1 MRKNIIL
8 RTAAQDFYLEAEG
21 DLTLEEVL
29 RTKRVPPN
37 LFQGYL
43 ESKEGIMPI
52 PLHSRIAHIPLESKI
67 ILQCV
72 RNTDLR
78 QVLPQKT
85 YIKKTE
91 NPITTYS
98 SINIGSDGCSQTLF
112 EVNSEQAKETVRN
125 KIADFMNEYSKQE
138 TVLVGISGG
147 GDSNTLAEGL
157 KKLSK
162 PNKKFIFYTI
172 VFDPLWPQTAADR
185 ASELCKKIGETHEV
199 YNQDRIESLL
209 NMKGKLSYCYQEFL
223 KKFGDNTD
231 HFFGT
236 YLISL
241 VGRAL
246 CRKYKTQE
254 YILGF
259 NREDLLAELLFSIM
273 NGQKPL
279 SFPIRRFGTIQLLM
293 PLWEIPK
300 LILDACYPKFSL
312 SNYSE
317 RDKFSTFQRN
327 IIYYLAHSIEDA
339 YDNLGLSIM
348 YGVQK
353 LFEDN
358 WSDLLEDSDFDL
370 YPSSYAEESKKIE
383 IKEFLDKFF
392 SSRQKYH

>member
-1 MRKNIIL
+1 MQKNIIL
-8 RTAAQDFYLEAEG
+8 RTAAQDFYLEAMSN
-21 DLTLEEVL
+21 LTLEELL
-29 RTKRVPPN
+29 RTKRLPPN

-43 ESKEGIMPI
+43 ESKGEITPV
-52 PLHSRIAHIPLESKI
+52 PLHSRIDHAPLGSTI

-91 NPITTYS
+91 NPTTTYS
-98 SINIGSDGCSQTLF
+98 SIEIGHDGCSQTIF
-112 EVNSEQAKETVRN
+112 EVNSDQAKGTVKN
-125 KIADFMNEYSKQE
+125 KIADFMETYSKQE

-147 GDSNTLAEGL
+147 GDSNTLAESL

-162 PNKKFIFYTI
+162 PNKRFIFYTI
-172 VFDPLWPQTAADR
+172 VFDPLWPQTAANR
-185 ASELCKKIGETHEV
+185 ASELCNKIGEKHEI
-199 YNQDRIESLL
+199 YDSSRIESLL
-209 NMKGKLSYCYQEFL
+209 SMKGELLCCYQEFL
-223 KKFGDNTD
+223 KTFGDNTD

-246 CRKYKTQE
+246 CKRYETKE

-273 NGQKPL
+273 NGQSPL
-279 SFPIRRFGTIQLLM
+279 SFPVRKFGDTLLLM

-348 YGVQK
+348 RGVNK

-358 WSDLLEDSDFDL
+358 WAELSEDSDFDL
-370 YPSSYAEESKKIE
+370 YPSVYAEESKKLE
-383 IKEFLDKFF
+383 IKMFLKKFF
-392 SSRQKYH
+392 PPNQKRH